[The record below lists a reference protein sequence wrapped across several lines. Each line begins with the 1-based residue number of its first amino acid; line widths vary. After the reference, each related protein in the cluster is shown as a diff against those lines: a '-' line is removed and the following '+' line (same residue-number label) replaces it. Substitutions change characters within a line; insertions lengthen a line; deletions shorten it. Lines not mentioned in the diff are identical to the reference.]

1 MGVKFAIQTVPS
13 REDLL
18 GELQGQL
25 PAEDTVTYVDRDG
38 DYMEAYIG
46 LLRQMRG
53 EPFVRLEDDVELC
66 QFFVPRI
73 TAAIGVFPHDPINF
87 FYLRGKNKTKRP
99 ERHPGSDYCMGQCI
113 YIPGWLSTGMVRAYE
128 RGIIPNPKRH
138 GGKTGV
144 GFVTSDYIVLH
155 RRNYVLWYPCL
166 VQHREVPTVIPGA
179 HAARHAHRQTKHFA
193 DDVGR

>member
-1 MGVKFAIQTVPS
+1 MSVKFAIQTVPS

-66 QFFVPRI
+66 NFFVPRI
-73 TAAIGVFPHDPINF
+73 TAAIGVFQNEPINF
-87 FYLRGKNKTKRP
+87 FYLRGKNKTLRP
-99 ERHPGSDYCMGQCI
+99 EVHPGSDYCMGQCI
-113 YIPGWLSTGMVRAYE
+113 YIPGWLSCRNSTRLRERHYPGPEAPRRKDRRRVHHVGLPHAPRPAEVRPLVSVPRTAPGGADRDPGRSRRPARSPADQAL
-128 RGIIPNPKRH
+128 RG
-138 GGKTGV
+138 
-144 GFVTSDYIVLH
+144 
-155 RRNYVLWYPCL
+155 
-166 VQHREVPTVIPGA
+166 
-179 HAARHAHRQTKHFA
+179 
-193 DDVGR
+193 